1 MPQIVPAILEKTS
14 EAFAEKL
21 SLICKI
27 PGVERIQVDFGDGVF
42 IENKLLEVGEM
53 DSLNPAFHWEAHLMV
68 KEPNDFL
75 DYQICGFKTL
85 IVHYEAFSSVS
96 ELIAT
101 IQTIKSMGFKAGVA
115 VSPET
120 PVEVLVSI
128 KADQY
133 LIMSVIPGKQ
143 GQGFI
148 ENTLNKVKELRKLL
162 PGAIIEV
169 DGGVNL
175 ANVNS
180 IAQAGTDL
188 IVAGSAIVSGG
199 NMAENFEK
207 LKVEMYKNKI

>member
-101 IQTIKSMGFKAGVA
+101 IQTI
-115 VSPET
+115 
-120 PVEVLVSI
+120 
-128 KADQY
+128 
-133 LIMSVIPGKQ
+133 
-143 GQGFI
+143 
-148 ENTLNKVKELRKLL
+148 
-162 PGAIIEV
+162 
-169 DGGVNL
+169 
-175 ANVNS
+175 
-180 IAQAGTDL
+180 
-188 IVAGSAIVSGG
+188 
-199 NMAENFEK
+199 
-207 LKVEMYKNKI
+207 